1 MVWVDRGSALSA
13 FKEICVVS
21 LLSEGRQKMMG
32 KNILIEAMPREVT
45 QRR

>member
-1 MVWVDRGSALSA
+1 MGDHLFLPSKRSALFHSSQRA
-13 FKEICVVS
+13 GK
-21 LLSEGRQKMMG
+21 KMMG